1 MMTSIFCARTLEG
14 MSGRDT
20 MISFPVLSVVCSILI
35 TPTLSRSLRYDQN
48 WVCFLGMIPN
58 SSHTMW

>member
-1 MMTSIFCARTLEG
+1 MTSIFCARTFDG

-20 MISFPVLSVVCSILI
+20 TTSLPLLSVVCSILI

-48 WVCFLGMIPN
+48 WVCFLGTIPN